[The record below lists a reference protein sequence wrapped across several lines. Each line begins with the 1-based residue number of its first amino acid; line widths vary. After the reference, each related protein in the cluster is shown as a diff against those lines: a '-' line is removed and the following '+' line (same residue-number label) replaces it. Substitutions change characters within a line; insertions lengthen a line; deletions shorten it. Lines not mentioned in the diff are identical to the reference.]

1 MNYFFVFSAD
11 KIKKYFFLAL
21 ALVFALGVI
30 YLERENINVFA
41 PQEASA
47 IYKVNT
53 NENVI
58 ALTFDISWGT
68 ERLEPILQTLKDE
81 NITSATFFI
90 SSVWGQAHPDLVQKI
105 KDAGYEIGSHGH
117 KHTNY
122 SELENDEIRQ
132 QIQTAHS
139 IITNI
144 AGTEPNLIRL
154 PNGDFDKRVLQIAS
168 DLNYKVIQWGTDA
181 NDWQDVTAEQ
191 IIARVTEQVQPGDIV
206 LLHASDSAKQTHI
219 ALPTI
224 IEQLRSNNYT
234 FVSVSELLHY
244 TETNGNTVISK

>member
-1 MNYFFVFSAD
+1 MNYFFVFTAN
-11 KIKKYFFLAL
+11 KIKKYFFLSL
-21 ALVFALGVI
+21 ALVFAIGVI

-47 IYKVNT
+47 IYKINT
-53 NENVI
+53 EQNVI

-68 ERLEPILQTLKDE
+68 QRLEPILQTLKDE
-81 NITSATFFI
+81 NITSATFFV
-90 SSVWGQAHPDLVQKI
+90 SSVWSQAHPDLVQKI

-122 SELENDEIRQ
+122 SQLEDTEIRN

-154 PNGDFDKRVLQIAS
+154 PNGDFDKRVLQIAN

-181 NDWQDVTAEQ
+181 QDWQDVTAEQ
-191 IIARVTEQVQPGDIV
+191 IIARVTEQAHPGDIV
-206 LLHASDSAKQTHI
+206 LLHASDSAKQTHL
-219 ALPTI
+219 ALPSI
-224 IEQLRSNNYT
+224 IHQLRADNYT
-234 FVSVSELLHY
+234 FVSVSELLQY
-244 TETNGNTVISK
+244 TETNGNTVTSK